1 MTTADSISSHLV
13 KTLTASEGLNEFFE
27 NSIPYL
33 AESFGANRAI
43 LIDFRE
49 NTGRFNLL
57 HFIGYNQQGRF
68 ELQRR
73 VHEMDVPRALSEKSA
88 YFSDGNSRLLYL
100 PLYFLST
107 LEAVVVFEA
116 DSPIELNAERLE
128 IGKIASKFI
137 GLLMS
142 SSRLSINQTGLV
154 DFNDLQRAR

>member
-1 MTTADSISSHLV
+1 VTTADSISSHLV

-73 VHEMDVPRALSEKSA
+73 VHEMVLPRALS
-88 YFSDGNSRLLYL
+88 
-100 PLYFLST
+100 
-107 LEAVVVFEA
+107 
-116 DSPIELNAERLE
+116 
-128 IGKIASKFI
+128 
-137 GLLMS
+137 
-142 SSRLSINQTGLV
+142 
-154 DFNDLQRAR
+154 